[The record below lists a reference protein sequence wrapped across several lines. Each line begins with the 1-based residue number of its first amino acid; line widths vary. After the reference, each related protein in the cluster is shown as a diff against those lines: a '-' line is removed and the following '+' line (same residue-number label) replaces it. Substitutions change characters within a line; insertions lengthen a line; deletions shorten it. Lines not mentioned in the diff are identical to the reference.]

1 MRKLP
6 ETVLR
11 FIASIVFLGSML
23 CCFANKSEAAD
34 QTYGKGFR
42 TDSNGWIFLH
52 IEGSPSRRGEQHG
65 YLLATEIRTY
75 IEALKLY
82 VTSNSKKTWN
92 DYRLAASDIML
103 PKIEKEYVNE
113 LKGILKG
120 MGKANVTGYDIPDLV
135 ALNSFMEIQNY
146 FYSVSSKFEPYRN
159 IFRRTINRGEGAVE
173 ELSHCS
179 AFIATGSATSDG
191 GIVLAHNTWVDYV
204 LGGNIII
211 DLKPS
216 RGLRMLM
223 QCIGPGLIHSYTDF
237 AINSAGIVMSETTI
251 SYANGFDT
259 EGIPEFVRMRKA
271 AQYSKSIDDFY
282 SIIRKGNNG
291 GYANTWL
298 VGDIKTNEIAKIEL
312 GLKNVAFYRSK
323 DGYYDGMNYV
333 DDSKMIREEC
343 SPSLWDVSNGS
354 WPVNLSGGN
363 SCSARRMR
371 WFSLL
376 DQNKG
381 LIDAENAKVFLADQI
396 NQMTGQ
402 PSFGGKGLMCRLEI
416 LPSPNAYPFGATD
429 GKVVTSELARNM
441 SFWARIDHPD
451 GSTFEWADFFT
462 AYPQFAW
469 QKPYLHDLKDNPW
482 TLFKSTKIK

>member
-1 MRKLP
+1 MTG
-6 ETVLR
+6 TVLR
-11 FIASIVFLGSML
+11 LFASIVFLSSML
-23 CCFANKSEAAD
+23 CSFTNRSEAAD

-65 YLLATEIRTY
+65 YLVAAEIEKY

-82 VTSNSKKTWN
+82 ISNNSKKTWS
-92 DYRLAASDIML
+92 DYRVVASDILL
-103 PKIEKEYVNE
+103 PNIEKEYVDE

-120 MGKANVTGYDIPDLV
+120 MEKANVTEYDISDMV
-135 ALNSFMEIQNY
+135 VLNSFMEIESY
-146 FYSVSSKFEPYRN
+146 FYSVSTKSEPYRN
-159 IFRRTINRGEGAVE
+159 IFRRMINRGDTVE

-179 AFIATGSATSDG
+179 AFIATGSATKDG

-211 DLKPS
+211 DLKPTRGS
-216 RGLRMLM
+216 RILM
-223 QCIGPGLIHSYTDF
+223 QCVGPGLIHSYTDF

-251 SYANGFDT
+251 SNARGFDPQ
-259 EGIPEFVRMRKA
+259 GIPEFVRMRKA

-312 GLKNVAFYRSK
+312 CLNNVAFYRSK

-343 SPSLWDVSNGS
+343 GPSAWDVSAGY
-354 WPVNLSGGN
+354 WPLNLSGGN
-363 SCSARRMR
+363 SCSARRLR

-381 LIDAENAKVFLADQI
+381 LIDAEKSKEFLADQI
-396 NQMTGQ
+396 DPVTGE
-402 PSFGGKGLMCRLEI
+402 PSVGGKVLMCRLEN
-416 LPSPNAYPFGATD
+416 LPYPNAYPFGATD

-441 SFWARIDHPD
+441 SFWARMDHPD
-451 GSTFEWADFFT
+451 GSTFEWADFLT
-462 AYPQFAW
+462 AYPKFAW
-469 QKPYLHDLKDNPW
+469 QKPYLHDLKNNPW